1 MHDHLAETQA
11 RSLGK
16 DTGSCQTCRLA
27 VSIVTH
33 AGG

>member
-11 RSLGK
+11 RSPGK
-16 DTGSCQTCRLA
+16 DTRSCQTCRLV
-27 VSIVTH
+27 VSVVTH